1 MSELRFCIQKSPR
14 IPQLIADLYE
24 NMPVIE
30 ADRAEL
36 ITESYQQTESLP
48 VIKRRSAAFRHIL
61 ENIPIVIRRGELIV
75 GSNSV
80 APRGCQTYPEYSYEW
95 LEKEYDT
102 VATREADPFYIAPD
116 TVRRLQAVYPYWKGR
131 TTSDLAA
138 ANMDPAVLDVFLNH
152 GVFTV
157 GNYFYNGVGHVNVN
171 YRRVIEEG
179 LDSIIGQCREGL
191 AGLDRGQ
198 GDYISR
204 RNFLEAVIESCEAV
218 ETYARRYS
226 RGGRVYRLGAQGRA
240 AQDCGCLRPR
250 PCPSGA

>member
-1 MSELRFCIQKSPR
+1 MSELRFSIQKSPR

-102 VATREADPFYIAPD
+102 VATREADPFYIAPAGG
-116 TVRRLQAVYPYWKGR
+116 VPLLEGQ
-131 TTSDLAA
+131 
-138 ANMDPAVLDVFLNH
+138 NH
-152 GVFTV
+152 
-157 GNYFYNGVGHVNVN
+157 
-171 YRRVIEEG
+171 
-179 LDSIIGQCREGL
+179 Q
-191 AGLDRGQ
+191 
-198 GDYISR
+198 
-204 RNFLEAVIESCEAV
+204 
-218 ETYARRYS
+218 
-226 RGGRVYRLGAQGRA
+226 
-240 AQDCGCLRPR
+240 
-250 PCPSGA
+250 